1 MRASMEATE
10 ASRAAIVVVLVVPVS
25 SVARLDALNGD
36 IAVWDTVSRVYLDV
50 VETTSGGLR
59 FPG

>member
-1 MRASMEATE
+1 
-10 ASRAAIVVVLVVPVS
+10 VVPVS

-36 IAVWDTVSRVYLDV
+36 TAVSDRVLVSRVCLDV